1 MTGNK
6 KRFRLAMLGLL
17 CGGLLLVGIGAGVT
31 FAEVSSFSYGGEK
44 PLDSAHTQSQ
54 RFEVPLE
61 EKWERFYIST
71 DGLQLSEP
79 ARIET
84 SEDVEPGTIRI
95 DLLYQ
100 TAGPQVAY
108 YSWEEKSANSKKT
121 YMNLYWTGR
130 DELSL
135 LLACKDQLLT
145 DIRDRKISDY
155 IAMWMIN
162 VVITVNPADAERV
175 VLE

>member
-44 PLDSAHTQSQ
+44 PLDSAQTQSK
-54 RFEVPLE
+54 RFEVSLE

-71 DGLQLSEP
+71 DALQLSEP

-84 SEDVEPGTIRI
+84 SEDVEPGAVRI
-95 DLLYQ
+95 DLHYQ
-100 TAGPQVAY
+100 TAGPHVSY
-108 YSWEEKSANSKKT
+108 YSREEKNTSTKA
-121 YMNLYWTGR
+121 YMNLYWTGG

-155 IAMWMIN
+155 IAMWMTD